1 MLHTLFKVRRSLS
14 CTSWCHTNAPA
25 LFYLTKY
32 KITRSWLCNYR
43 KTIVKNWNCLLTLV
57 FFLRAFSS
65 FHFEIFF
72 YILSSTKFPLSVN
85 YNNKKTIMKIQKTFQ
100 HQVYFFLFLKIFR
113 SFHYTIKMRK
123 YLFSPALFDYEKWT
137 KWNSIHLETWVK
149 FFRWRGKNT
158 ILPF

>member
-100 HQVYFFLFLKIFR
+100 HQVYFFFVFKDIQVISLYNKDEKIFIFSR
-113 SFHYTIKMRK
+113 SIWLWEM
-123 YLFSPALFDYEKWT
+123 DQ
-137 KWNSIHLETWVK
+137 VK
-149 FFRWRGKNT
+149 FNT
-158 ILPF
+158 PRNLS